1 MEVTTWRASASR
13 RLTTALVAVGALL
26 TTACASEKAATAP
39 VIPGNS
45 PVAQFKPLAFTAD
58 IDLRTGKVIIAAP
71 TSGTKNGPTLSTGGA
86 ESPNLSLLG
95 GEAVR
100 LVPSNYTASAVGAFT
115 PNKIRVTFDVSI
127 ENKLPGVKFITPTWP
142 VPPATGVILFPL
154 DYTVTTTPGGVTGG
168 DGNVVIVEQPSYGGI
183 EPSIDWNGTR
193 AAGSGAPF
201 NFFNDAVCTAGPT
214 SDCFRWEAFDLEI
227 LPLTGSA
234 RQTIGFDIDASVA
247 QFRTR
252 MIVAADLAAAAAVA
266 PGVVAGTVSSP
277 VRGALSGVTVNVSSG
292 QTATTSATGTYSVAA
307 VNAGSRTVT
316 LANLPA
322 GCTAPAAQTVSVAS
336 GATVTVDFTN
346 VVCTGLPGTINGTIS
361 SNVATTVLTGITVT
375 ATSGGTPV
383 AGTALVTGAYTLA
396 NVTAG
401 TGTLTVSNLPTGCT
415 APSPAYTLSS
425 GGTTT
430 ANIAI
435 TCPVPVAAGYQYN
448 TTWVNLAGGQV
459 ALDVRIDMRTFD
471 RADLQNVTC
480 AGVAAGCDPITG
492 AQVSIAYD
500 ATKLTFLG
508 EDTPGMTAPRITSA
522 PTVNGSTPG
531 VVNVLNGTT
540 VTTITGNAAI
550 VRILFARAAG
560 GVTGATVG
568 STTTFQAFSSRTLTT
583 GGVTASILANVVNT
597 EGTYV
602 LPAPLP

>member
-1 MEVTTWRASASR
+1 MEFTTWRASASR
-13 RLTTALVAVGALL
+13 RLTTAILAVGTLF
-26 TTACASEKAATAP
+26 TTACASEKAVTTPNLPGNAP
-39 VIPGNS
+39 VS
-45 PVAQFKPLAFTAD
+45 QFKPLAFTAD
-58 IDLRTGKVIIAAP
+58 IDLRTGKVVIAAP
-71 TSGTKNGPTLSTGGA
+71 ASGANKDAPTLSVGGS

-142 VPPATGVILFPL
+142 VPPASGVILFPL

-193 AAGSGAPF
+193 TAGSGAPF
-201 NFFNDAVCTAGPT
+201 NFFNDAVCTAGVS

-252 MIVAADLAAAAAVA
+252 MIVAADLAPAAAVA
-266 PGVVAGTVSSP
+266 PGTISGTVSSP
-277 VRGALSGVTVNVSSG
+277 ARGLLSGVVATVSSG
-292 QTATTSATGTYSVAA
+292 QTGTTSAAGTYSIAA

-316 LANLPA
+316 LSNLPA
-322 GCTAPAAQTVSVAS
+322 GCTAPAAVTVSVAS
-336 GATVTVDFTN
+336 GANSVVDFTN
-346 VVCTGLPGTINGTIS
+346 VVCTGLPGTISGTIR
-361 SNVATTVLTGITVT
+361 SNQGNTPIAGATVSASNGGGAPVT
-375 ATSGGTPV
+375 AVTSATGT
-383 AGTALVTGAYTLA
+383 YTLA
-396 NVTAG
+396 NVASGAG
-401 TGTLTVSNLPTGCT
+401 TITLSTLPAGCT
-415 APSPAYTLSS
+415 SGSTAYTLTS

-430 ANIAI
+430 VNVTAS
-435 TCPVPVAAGYQYN
+435 CPVVVGPGYQYN
-448 TTWVNLAGGQV
+448 TTWSNIAGGIV
-459 ALDVRIDMRTFD
+459 ALDVRIDMRTFND
-471 RADLQNVTC
+471 PAIADLTL
-480 AGVAAGCDPITG
+480 AGFTSDPLTG

-500 ATKLTFLG
+500 ATKLTFVS
-508 EDTPGMTAPRITSA
+508 DDPIATPRITAA

-531 VVNVLNGTT
+531 VINVLSGA
-540 VTTITGNAAI
+540 TGNGFAGNVGV
-550 VRILFARAAG
+550 VRILFTRAAG
-560 GVTGATVG
+560 GTTGATVG
-568 STTTFQAFSSRTLTT
+568 TTTTIQAATSRNAGAT
-583 GGVTASILANVVNT
+583 VNILPNVVNT

-602 LPAPLP
+602 LPVPLP

>member
-1 MEVTTWRASASR
+1 MEVFTWRASVSR
-13 RLTTALVAVGALL
+13 RLTTAIVAVGALF
-26 TTACASEKAATAP
+26 TTACATERAATSP

-58 IDLRTGKVIIAAP
+58 IDLRTGKVVIAAP
-71 TSGTKNGPTLSTGGA
+71 TAGTKNGPTLSVGGA

-142 VPPATGVILFPL
+142 TPPAAGVILFPL

-168 DGNVVIVEQPSYGGI
+168 DGNVVIVEQPSYGGV

-214 SDCFRWEAFDLEI
+214 SDCFRWEAFDAEI
-227 LPLTGSA
+227 QPLTGSTK
-234 RQTIGFDIDASVA
+234 QTVGFDIDASVA

-252 MIVAADLAAAAAVA
+252 MIVAADLAPAAAVA
-266 PGVVAGTVSSP
+266 PGTISGTVSSP
-277 VRGALSGVTVNVSSG
+277 VRGALSGVTATVSSG
-292 QTATTSATGTYSVAA
+292 QTGITSATGAYSIAA

-316 LANLPA
+316 LSNLPA
-322 GCTAPAAQTVSVAS
+322 GCTAPAAQTVSIAS
-336 GATVTVDFTN
+336 GANTVVDFTN
-346 VVCTGLPGTINGTIS
+346 VVCTGLPGTINGTLRSNQGNTPIANATIS
-361 SNVATTVLTGITVT
+361 ASNGGGAPVT
-375 ATSGGTPV
+375 ATTSATGT
-383 AGTALVTGAYTLA
+383 YSLA
-396 NVTAG
+396 NVAAG
-401 TGTLTVSNLPTGCT
+401 TGTLTITALPAGCT
-415 APSPAYTLSS
+415 ATSPAYTLTS

-430 ANIAI
+430 VDVTAS
-435 TCPVPVAAGYQYN
+435 CPVVVGPGYQYN
-448 TTWVNLAGGQV
+448 TTWENLAGGVV
-459 ALDVRIDMRTFD
+459 ALNVRIDMRTFND
-471 RADLQNVTC
+471 PTIADVTTS
-480 AGVAAGCDPITG
+480 GVTGDPITG

-500 ATKLTFLG
+500 ASKLTFVS
-508 EDTPGMTAPRITSA
+508 DDPVAAPRITAA
-522 PTVNGSTPG
+522 PTINGAVPG
-531 VVNVLNGTT
+531 VINVLSGATGNG
-540 VTTITGNAAI
+540 ITGNVGV
-550 VRILFARAAG
+550 VRILFTRAAG
-560 GVTGATVG
+560 GTTGTTVGTTSTLQAVTSRNAGATVQII
-568 STTTFQAFSSRTLTT
+568 S
-583 GGVTASILANVVNT
+583 NVVNV